1 MMETSEIEHLAEAVE
16 KMVDRLKAITTK
28 NKDLMAQK
36 KSLEDKVLSL
46 QRQVQ
51 KSQKEGKQ
59 TSQLIADNK
68 GYKKTCTLVKT
79 KVVSMLA
86 KVDSLQ

>member
-1 MMETSEIEHLAEAVE
+1 MEKSEMERLAEAVE
-16 KMVDRLKAITTK
+16 KMVDRLKAITAK
-28 NKDLMAQK
+28 NKELMAQK

-46 QRQVQ
+46 QRQVE
-51 KSQKEGKQ
+51 KNQKEGKQ
-59 TSQLIADNK
+59 TGQLIADNK
-68 GYKKTCTLVKT
+68 AYKKKCALLKT